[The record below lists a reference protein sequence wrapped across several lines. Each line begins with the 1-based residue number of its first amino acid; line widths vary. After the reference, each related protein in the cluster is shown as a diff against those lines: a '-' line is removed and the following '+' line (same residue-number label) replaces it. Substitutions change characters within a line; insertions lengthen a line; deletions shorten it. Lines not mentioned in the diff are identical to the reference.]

1 MIVGIDIAKL
11 KFDAVLLLETGK
23 EKHQTFTNNDKGHQS
38 FKTWLEGNNALGAHV
53 CMEATGR
60 YGEEVALFLHT
71 HDFKVSVI
79 NPTQIKGFA
88 RSEGVRVK
96 TDKVDAGVIARF
108 CRAHNPALWIS
119 PSKAH
124 QDLRDLH
131 RLRQNLVAYK
141 TGFSNHMEALKDT
154 RASYATWKESTDFI
168 SKQIKEI
175 DEQIKKLIES
185 DAVLNKNVGFLTSI
199 PSIGQT
205 MAVAFL
211 SELPE
216 MSGFKNAK
224 EVAAYIGITPN
235 LRQSGTSLRGAGH
248 ITKIG
253 NAHLR
258 KILFMVGLVAQKH
271 NPQIVEFCTRLA
283 KKGKAKMV
291 VIVAAM
297 RKLVHI
303 MFGVLKNQQN
313 FGEHLEPVNI

>member
-1 MIVGIDIAKL
+1 MIIGIDIAKL
-11 KFDAVLLLETGK
+11 KFDVILLLETDK
-23 EKHQTFTNNDKGHQS
+23 EKHKTFTNDEKGNQLFKVWLHQ
-38 FKTWLEGNNALGAHV
+38 NNASGAHI

-60 YGEEVALFLHT
+60 YGEEVALFLHVQN
-71 HDFKVSVI
+71 FKVSVV
-79 NPTQIKGFA
+79 NPAQIKGFA

-108 CRAHNPALWIS
+108 CRAHNPPLWTP

-124 QDLRDLH
+124 QNLRDLH
-131 RLRQNLVAYK
+131 QLRQNLVDYK
-141 TGFSNHMEALKDT
+141 TSFSNHMEALKET
-154 RASYATWKESTDFI
+154 RASYRVWKKTTEFI
-168 SKQIKEI
+168 TKQIKEI
-175 DEQIKKLIES
+175 EKQIKDLIQS
-185 DAVLNKNVGFLTSI
+185 DAVLNKSVGLLTSI

-211 SELPE
+211 SELPDI
-216 MSGFKNAK
+216 SGFKNAK

-235 LRQSGTSLRGAGH
+235 IRQSGTSLRGAGH

-253 NAHLR
+253 NAYLR
-258 KILFMVGLVAQKH
+258 KILFMVGLVAKKH
-271 NPQIVEFCTRLA
+271 NPIIIDFCTRLT
-283 KKGKAKMV
+283 KKGKPKMV

-313 FGEHLEPVNI
+313 FGEHT

>member
-11 KFDAVLLLETGK
+11 KFDAKLLLETGK
-23 EKHQTFTNNDKGHQS
+23 EKHQIFTNDDKGHES
-38 FKTWLEGNNALGAHV
+38 FKAWLEHNNAIGAHA

-60 YGEEVALFLHT
+60 YGEDLTVFLHT
-71 HDFKVSVI
+71 HDFKVSVV

-96 TDKVDAGVIARF
+96 TDKIDAGVIARF
-108 CRAHNPALWIS
+108 CKANNPALWNP

-131 RLRQNLVAYK
+131 RLRQSLVDYK
-141 TGFSNHMEALKDT
+141 TGFSNHMEALTET
-154 RASYATWKESTDFI
+154 RASYSAWQKTTDFI
-168 SKQIKEI
+168 LNQIKEVEKQIKN
-175 DEQIKKLIES
+175 LIES
-185 DAVLNKNVGFLTSI
+185 DAVLNKNVDLLTSI
-199 PSIGQT
+199 PGVGQT

-211 SELPE
+211 AELPE
-216 MSGFKNAK
+216 ILGFKNAK

-258 KILFMVGLVAQKH
+258 KILFMVGLVAKKH
-271 NPQIVEFCTRLA
+271 NPVIIEFCMRLS

-303 MFGVLKNQQN
+303 MFGVLKNQQK
-313 FGEHLEPVNI
+313 FGEHLEPVKI

>member
-11 KFDAVLLLETGK
+11 KFDALLLLEAGK
-23 EKHQTFTNNDKGHQS
+23 EKHKTFTNDSKGHEL
-38 FKTWLEGNNALGAHV
+38 FKAWLQQNNVIGIHA
-53 CMEATGR
+53 CMEATGH
-60 YGEEVALFLHT
+60 YGEDVALFLYKHG
-71 HDFKVSVI
+71 FKVSVV

-88 RSEGVRVK
+88 RSEGIRVK

-108 CRAHNPALWIS
+108 CKAHNPTLWTP

-131 RLRQNLVAYK
+131 RLRQSLVDYK
-141 TGFSNHMEALKDT
+141 TGFKNHMEALKET
-154 RASYATWKESTDFI
+154 RASYATWKEATNFI

-175 DEQIKKLIES
+175 EAQIKALIQS
-185 DAVLNKNVGFLTSI
+185 DAVLNKNIVFLTSI
-199 PSIGQT
+199 PSVGQT

-216 MSGFKNAK
+216 ISGFKNAK

-235 LRQSGTSLRGAGH
+235 LRQSGTSLRRAGH

-253 NAHLR
+253 NSYLR
-258 KILFMVGLVAQKH
+258 KILFMVGLVAKKY
-271 NPQIVEFCTRLA
+271 NPMVIDFCKRLA

-291 VIVAAM
+291 IIVAAM

-303 MFGVLKNQQN
+303 MFGVLKNQQK
-313 FGEHLEPVNI
+313 FGEHTSQ